1 MTVRTA
7 VFVSLVATIPL
18 LMSPFRESLWKLL
31 FRQQLQVRLGPELV
45 YGDGLRQLLLGHPA
59 TCSILL

>member
-31 FRQQLQVRLGPELV
+31 FRQQLQVRRLGLSLFMGSACCGPTQ
-45 YGDGLRQLLLGHPA
+45 G
-59 TCSILL
+59 